1 MAANY
6 TRKTYDGRVV
16 DDAAGLLLLW
26 SGGGCVGVEG
36 VEDRAE
42 VDVFTVDGEMS

>member
-6 TRKTYDGRVV
+6 RRGTYDDKVV
-16 DDAAGLLLLW
+16 DDAAGLPLLW
-26 SGGGCVGVEG
+26 SGGGVGVEG